1 MYHYSNILRSEP
13 ITQKELNKTN
23 TNTNT
28 NTNKVNKPI
37 KLDKSVDLNKTNTKL
52 LFKHT

>member
-13 ITQKELNKTN
+13 ITQKELNKT
-23 TNTNT
+23 TK
-28 NTNKVNKPI
+28 TNKIENPI
-37 KLDKSVDLNKTNTKL
+37 KLDKSVDLTKTKPKP